1 MKSRIMAKRYNQTK
15 LRKKE
20 SRTRTLLHTYVH
32 EFQGER
38 RDWPSLKIPH
48 SITFE
53 NTYLSFPTATRFHD
67 FMI

>member
-38 RDWPSLKIPH
+38 RD
-48 SITFE
+48 
-53 NTYLSFPTATRFHD
+53 
-67 FMI
+67 